1 MPRPLQFLGSLVL
14 TALAASAGATALSG
28 EARSF
33 VERLGRASGVPLS
46 APLFTGTSASQRVA
60 STFQDRGRCVTE
72 STLTL
77 LQRQP
82 TNAGVRA
89 MLILE
94 LRCVQVVNGQTLT
107 AASALALANG
117 LGLNVTNINAMLNDP
132 LAVNRLLEAA
142 QRPVTPI
149 TPTR

>member
-1 MPRPLQFLGSLVL
+1 MPRPLHFLGSLVL

-28 EARSF
+28 EARNF

-46 APLFTGTSASQRVA
+46 ASLFAGTSASQRVA
-60 STFQDRGRCVTE
+60 STFQNRGRCVTA
-72 STLTL
+72 STLAA

-82 TNAGVRA
+82 VSPGVRA

-94 LRCVQVVNGQTLT
+94 LRCVQTVNGQALT
-107 AASALALANG
+107 PASALALANG
-117 LGLNVTNINAMLNDP
+117 MGLDVANINALLNDP
-132 LAVNRLLEAA
+132 LAVNRLLDAA

>member
-72 STLTL
+72 STLSL

-89 MLILE
+89 MLIDGMITTCSAPALVKRWIDTTNAAAGVSM
-94 LRCVQVVNGQTLT
+94 LVAPLST
-107 AASALALANG
+107 AS
-117 LGLNVTNINAMLNDP
+117 
-132 LAVNRLLEAA
+132 
-142 QRPVTPI
+142 
-149 TPTR
+149 

>member
-1 MPRPLQFLGSLVL
+1 MPRRLQFSGCLLLSALV
-14 TALAASAGATALSG
+14 ASAGASSLSG

-46 APLFTGTSASQRVA
+46 APLFVGINASQRVA
-60 STFQDRGRCVTE
+60 STFQKSGRCVTAP
-72 STLTL
+72 TLGL

-82 TNAGVRA
+82 ASPGVRA

-117 LGLNVTNINAMLNDP
+117 LGLNVANINAMLNDP
-132 LAVNRLLEAA
+132 LAVNRLLDAA